1 MYFNRILGGIVGDII
16 GSTRE
21 WHNVKSED
29 FELLPQGSSFTDDTV
44 MTLAVAEWL
53 MNDPSH
59 SERTLI
65 ECMQRLGRKYP
76 DAGYGGMFRRWLST
90 ENPDPYNS
98 FGNGSA
104 MRVSPVGLYANSM
117 EEALELA
124 RITASVSHNH
134 PEGIKGAQAIA
145 ACIYLKRTEVF
156 DVTGKIKRFV
166 EKHFGYNLDIDI
178 RDIRDD
184 YSFDVSCQGSVPIAI
199 MAFLQEPY
207 SVEKAIRLAVSMGG
221 DSDTIGC
228 MTASIATAERP
239 HTIGSGSLSL
249 EIEDGC
255 RELLPTDLLDIND
268 RFLAFINRPL
278 NQSYE
283 VLGNGVIYAGEYP
296 GDKNVEIA
304 KHKIEQM
311 YHFGIRH
318 FIDLTEEGELC
329 PYNHLLPDDTTYNR
343 FPIVDCRAPK
353 SVESVQRLLLSI
365 EELKKMDGYVYVH
378 CWGGVG
384 RTGTIVAC
392 YLSQNWDKPDLKH
405 TLDVLRRIFS
415 TMPKSAYR
423 ETPETKEQINFI
435 EQFIN
440 AGKSYKKEK
449 SKRVADSIRGSLMA
463 GAAGDALGY
472 EVEFTSYRSILSRFG
487 EHGITKFAL
496 NGNGKA
502 LISDDTQMTL
512 FTANGMLMGLTR
524 GYMRGIG
531 GRPEKY
537 VDGAYL
543 DWYYTQTGKKRELL
557 IDDWHSTWLRDLPE
571 MAHLRAPGNTC
582 LSACE
587 SMLRG
592 KEVQNYSKGCGG
604 IMRVAPMALLDAGY
618 ALRNKN
624 TYSLVELAEA
634 GGEIAECTHKHPL
647 AFLPASLLTI
657 LLYKVVPM
665 SVEQVQEDI
674 DRIVIE
680 TLDMLELIYNG
691 KYESDK
697 QYLRQLSENAIRLA
711 HSDISDADAIRQLG
725 EGWVAEETWAIAL
738 YCAIR
743 HIDSVEDA
751 IIASVNHDGD
761 SDSTGSVCGNIMGAI
776 YGYEHI
782 KKRNIFCSDGKNL
795 EEILELSD
803 IILAIADDL
812 STGCIISEYDPI
824 DTPEKR
830 QWYERYCEMKPSG
843 IGCKRCTSL

>member
-1 MYFNRILGGIVGDII
+1 MYYNKILGAIVGDIV

-21 WHNVKSED
+21 WNNVKTED
-29 FELLPQGSSFTDDTV
+29 FELLPAGSRFTDDTV

-53 MNDPSH
+53 MTDPSH
-59 SERTLI
+59 SERALV

-76 DAGYGGMFRRWLST
+76 YVGYGSMFRFWLYT
-90 ENPDPYNS
+90 ENPEPYNS

-145 ACIYLKRTEVF
+145 AAIYLKRTEEF
-156 DVTGKIKRFV
+156 DTKGEIKRFI
-166 EKHFGYNLDIDI
+166 EKHFGYNLDTDLREI
-178 RDIRDD
+178 RKD
-184 YSFDVSCQGSVPIAI
+184 YAFDVTCQGSVPIAI
-199 MAFLQEPY
+199 MAYLQEPY
-207 SVEKAIRLAVSMGG
+207 RAEKAIRLAVSMGG

-239 HTIGSGSLSL
+239 HVISSSSLSR
-249 EIEDGC
+249 EIEDKC
-255 RELLPTDLLDIND
+255 RELLPPDLLDIND

-278 NQSYE
+278 HQSYE
-283 VLGNGVIYAGEYP
+283 VSVAGGVVYAGEYP
-296 GDKNVEIA
+296 GDKYGEKA
-304 KHKIEQM
+304 TEKLKRM

-329 PYNHLLPDDTTYNR
+329 PYNHLLPSDTTYTR
-343 FPIVDCRAPK
+343 FPIPDCGVPK
-353 SVESVQRLLLSI
+353 SIESVRRLLLRI
-365 EELKKMDGYVYVH
+365 EELKKMEGYVYVH

-392 YLSQNWDKPDLKH
+392 YLFQNSEEPDLNK
-405 TLDVLRRIFS
+405 TLEVLRGRFS
-415 TMPKSAYR
+415 EMPKSAYR

-440 AGKSYKKEK
+440 SNKAYKEDKA
-449 SKRVADSIRGSLMA
+449 KRVPDSIRGCLMA
-463 GAAGDALGY
+463 GAVGDALGY
-472 EVEFTSYRSILSRFG
+472 EVEFMSRRSILSRFG
-487 EHGITKFAL
+487 EQGITKFAL
-496 NGNGKA
+496 DRNGKA

-537 VDGAYL
+537 VDIAYL
-543 DWYYTQTGKKRELL
+543 DWYYTQTGKKREML
-557 IDDWHSTWLRDLPE
+557 IDDWHPTWLRDLPE
-571 MAHLRAPGNTC
+571 MAHRRAPGNTC

-587 SMLRG
+587 SLFRG
-592 KEVQNYSKGCGG
+592 EKAQNNSKGCGG
-604 IMRVAPMALLDAGY
+604 IMRVAPMALLNAGY
-618 ALRNKN
+618 ASRNEN
-624 TYSLVELAEA
+624 SYSIEELAEA
-634 GGEIAECTHKHPL
+634 GGEIAEVTHKHPL
-647 AFLPASLLTI
+647 GFLPASLLTV
-657 LLYKVVPM
+657 LLYKVIPM
-665 SVEQVQEDI
+665 TAKQVQEEIDGI
-674 DRIVIE
+674 VADTVNILDRI
-680 TLDMLELIYNG
+680 YKG
-691 KYESDK
+691 KYDADK
-697 QYLRQLSENAIRLA
+697 RYLKELTMKAVQLA

-738 YCAIR
+738 YCTIR

-782 KKRNIFCSDGKNL
+782 KERNIFCPEGKKL
-795 EEILELSD
+795 EDTLELSE
-803 IILAIADDL
+803 IILALADDL

-830 QWYERYCEMKPSG
+830 QWYERYCEMKPAG
-843 IGCKRCTSL
+843 IGTK

>member
-1 MYFNRILGGIVGDII
+1 MYNNKILGAIVGDIV

-21 WHNVKSED
+21 WNNVKTED
-29 FELLPQGSSFTDDTV
+29 FELLPVGSRFTDDTV

-53 MNDPSH
+53 MTDPSH
-59 SERTLI
+59 SERALV

-76 DAGYGGMFRRWLST
+76 YVGYGSMFRFWLYT
-90 ENPDPYNS
+90 ENPEPYNS

-134 PEGIKGAQAIA
+134 LEGIKGAQAIA
-145 ACIYLKRTEVF
+145 AAIYLKRTEEF
-156 DVTGKIKRFV
+156 DTKGEIKRFI
-166 EKHFGYNLDIDI
+166 EKHFGYNLDTDLREI
-178 RDIRDD
+178 RKD
-184 YSFDVSCQGSVPIAI
+184 YAFDVTCQGSVPIAI
-199 MAFLQEPY
+199 MAYLQEPY
-207 SVEKAIRLAVSMGG
+207 RAEKAIRLAVSMGG

-239 HTIGSGSLSL
+239 HVISSSSLSR
-249 EIEDGC
+249 EIEDKC
-255 RELLPTDLLDIND
+255 RELLPPDLLDIND

-278 NQSYE
+278 HQSYE
-283 VLGNGVIYAGEYP
+283 VSVAGGVVYAGEYP
-296 GDKNVEIA
+296 GDKYGEKA
-304 KHKIEQM
+304 TEKLKRM

-329 PYNHLLPDDTTYNR
+329 PYNHLLPSDTTYTR
-343 FPIVDCRAPK
+343 FPIPDCGVPK
-353 SVESVQRLLLSI
+353 SIESVRRLLLRI
-365 EELKKMDGYVYVH
+365 EELKKMEGYVYVH

-392 YLSQNWDKPDLKH
+392 YLSQNSEEPDLNK
-405 TLDVLRRIFS
+405 TLEVLRGRFS
-415 TMPKSAYR
+415 EMPKSAYR

-440 AGKSYKKEK
+440 SNKAYKEDKA
-449 SKRVADSIRGSLMA
+449 KRVPDSIRGCLMA
-463 GAAGDALGY
+463 GAVGDALGY
-472 EVEFTSYRSILSRFG
+472 EVEFMSRRSILSRFG
-487 EHGITKFAL
+487 ENGITKFAL
-496 NGNGKA
+496 DRNGKA

-537 VDGAYL
+537 VDIAYL
-543 DWYYTQTGKKRELL
+543 DWYYTQTGKKREML
-557 IDDWHSTWLRDLPE
+557 IDDWHPTWLRDLPE

-587 SMLRG
+587 SLFRG
-592 KEVQNYSKGCGG
+592 EKAQNNSKGCGG

-618 ALRNKN
+618 ASRNEN
-624 TYSLVELAEA
+624 SYSIEELAEA

-647 AFLPASLLTI
+647 AFLPASLLTV
-657 LLYKVVPM
+657 LLCKVIPM
-665 SVEQVQEDI
+665 TAKQVQEEIDGI
-674 DRIVIE
+674 VADTVNILDRI
-680 TLDMLELIYNG
+680 YKG
-691 KYESDK
+691 KYDADK
-697 QYLRQLSENAIRLA
+697 RYLKELTMKAVQLA

-782 KKRNIFCSDGKNL
+782 KERNIFCPEGKKL
-795 EEILELSD
+795 EDTLELSE
-803 IILAIADDL
+803 IILALADDL

-843 IGCKRCTSL
+843 IGAK

>member
-1 MYFNRILGGIVGDII
+1 MYNNKILGAIVGDIV

-21 WHNVKSED
+21 WNNVKTED
-29 FELLPQGSSFTDDTV
+29 FELLPAGSRFTDDTV

-53 MNDPSH
+53 MTDPAH
-59 SERTLI
+59 SERSLV
-65 ECMQRLGRKYP
+65 ECMQRLGRKYTYV
-76 DAGYGGMFRRWLST
+76 GYGSMFRFWLYA
-90 ENPDPYNS
+90 ENPEPYNS

-145 ACIYLKRTEVF
+145 AAIYLKRTEEF
-156 DVTGKIKRFV
+156 DTKGEIKRFI
-166 EKHFGYNLDIDI
+166 EKHFGYNLDTDLREI
-178 RDIRDD
+178 RKD
-184 YSFDVSCQGSVPIAI
+184 YAFDVTCQGSVPIAI
-199 MAFLQEPY
+199 MAYLQEPY
-207 SVEKAIRLAVSMGG
+207 RAEKAIRLAVSMGG

-239 HTIGSGSLSL
+239 YVISSSLSR
-249 EIEDGC
+249 EIEDKC
-255 RELLPTDLLDIND
+255 RELLPPDLLDIND

-278 NQSYE
+278 HQSYE
-283 VLGNGVIYAGEYP
+283 VSVAGGAVYAGEYP
-296 GDKNVEIA
+296 GDKYGEKA
-304 KHKIEQM
+304 TEKLKRM

-329 PYNHLLPDDTTYNR
+329 PYNHLLPSDTTYTR
-343 FPIVDCRAPK
+343 FPIPDCGVPK
-353 SVESVQRLLLSI
+353 SIESVRRLLLRI
-365 EELKKMDGYVYVH
+365 EELKKMEGYVYVH

-384 RTGTIVAC
+384 RTGTIAAC
-392 YLSQNWDKPDLKH
+392 YLFQNEEEPDLNK
-405 TLDVLRRIFS
+405 TLEVLRGRFS
-415 TMPKSAYR
+415 EMPKSAYR
-423 ETPETKEQINFI
+423 ETPETKEQIDFI

-440 AGKSYKKEK
+440 SNKAYKEDKA
-449 SKRVADSIRGSLMA
+449 KRVPDSIRGCLMA

-472 EVEFTSYRSILSRFG
+472 EVEFMSRRSILSRFG
-487 EHGITKFAL
+487 ENGITKFAL
-496 NGNGKA
+496 DCNGKA

-537 VDGAYL
+537 VDIAYL
-543 DWYYTQTGKKRELL
+543 DWYYTQTGKKREML
-557 IDDWHSTWLRDLPE
+557 IDDWHPTWLRDLPE
-571 MAHLRAPGNTC
+571 MAHRRAPGNTC

-587 SMLRG
+587 SLFRG
-592 KEVQNYSKGCGG
+592 EKAQNNSKGCGG

-618 ALRNKN
+618 ASRNEN
-624 TYSLVELAEA
+624 SYSIEELAEA
-634 GGEIAECTHKHPL
+634 GGEIAEVTHKHPL
-647 AFLPASLLTI
+647 GFLPASLLTV
-657 LLYKVVPM
+657 LLYKVIPM
-665 SVEQVQEDI
+665 TAKQVQEEIDSI
-674 DRIVIE
+674 VADTVNILDRI
-680 TLDMLELIYNG
+680 YKG
-691 KYESDK
+691 KYDADK
-697 QYLRQLSENAIRLA
+697 RYLKELTMKAVQLA

-738 YCAIR
+738 YCTIR

-782 KKRNIFCSDGKNL
+782 KERNIFCPEGKKL
-795 EEILELSD
+795 EDVLELSE
-803 IILAIADDL
+803 IILALADDL

-830 QWYERYCEMKPSG
+830 QWYERYCEIKPAG
-843 IGCKRCTSL
+843 IGTK

>member
-1 MYFNRILGGIVGDII
+1 MYNNKILGAIVGDIV

-21 WHNVKSED
+21 WNNVKTED
-29 FELLPQGSSFTDDTV
+29 FELLPAGSRFTDDTV

-53 MNDPSH
+53 MTDPAH
-59 SERTLI
+59 SERALV

-76 DAGYGGMFRRWLST
+76 YVGYGSMFRFWLYT
-90 ENPDPYNS
+90 ENPEPYNS

-145 ACIYLKRTEVF
+145 AAIYLKRTEEF
-156 DVTGKIKRFV
+156 DTKGEIKRFI
-166 EKHFGYNLDIDI
+166 EKHFGYNLDTDLREI
-178 RDIRDD
+178 RKD
-184 YSFDVSCQGSVPIAI
+184 YAFDVTCQGSVPIAI
-199 MAFLQEPY
+199 MAYLQEPY
-207 SVEKAIRLAVSMGG
+207 RAEKAIRLAVSMGG

-239 HTIGSGSLSL
+239 HVISSSSLSR
-249 EIEDGC
+249 EIEDKC
-255 RELLPTDLLDIND
+255 RELLPPDLLDIND

-278 NQSYE
+278 HQSYE
-283 VLGNGVIYAGEYP
+283 VSVAGGVVYAGEYP
-296 GDKNVEIA
+296 GDKYGEKA
-304 KHKIEQM
+304 TEKLKRM

-329 PYNHLLPDDTTYNR
+329 PYNHLLPSDTTYTR
-343 FPIVDCRAPK
+343 FPIPDCGVPK
-353 SVESVQRLLLSI
+353 SIESVRRLLLRI
-365 EELKKMDGYVYVH
+365 EELKKMEGYVYVH

-392 YLSQNWDKPDLKH
+392 YLSQNSEEPDLNK
-405 TLDVLRRIFS
+405 TLEVLRGRFS
-415 TMPKSAYR
+415 EMPKSAYR

-440 AGKSYKKEK
+440 SNKAYKEDKA
-449 SKRVADSIRGSLMA
+449 KRVPDSIRGCLMA
-463 GAAGDALGY
+463 GAVGDALGY
-472 EVEFTSYRSILSRFG
+472 EVEFMSRRSILSRFG
-487 EHGITKFAL
+487 ENGITKFAL
-496 NGNGKA
+496 DCNGKA

-543 DWYYTQTGKKRELL
+543 DWYYTQTGKKREML
-557 IDDWHSTWLRDLPE
+557 IDDWHPTWLRDLPE
-571 MAHLRAPGNTC
+571 IAHLRAPGNTC

-587 SMLRG
+587 SLFRG
-592 KEVQNYSKGCGG
+592 EKVQNNSKGCGG

-618 ALRNKN
+618 ASRNEN
-624 TYSLVELAEA
+624 SYSIEELAEA

-647 AFLPASLLTI
+647 GFLPASLLTV
-657 LLYKVVPM
+657 LLYKVIPM
-665 SVEQVQEDI
+665 TAKQVQEEIDSI
-674 DRIVIE
+674 VADTVNILDRI
-680 TLDMLELIYNG
+680 YKG
-691 KYESDK
+691 KYDADK
-697 QYLRQLSENAIRLA
+697 RYLKELTMKAVQLA

-782 KKRNIFCSDGKNL
+782 KERNIFCPEGKKL
-795 EEILELSD
+795 EDTLELSE
-803 IILAIADDL
+803 IILALADDL

-830 QWYERYCEMKPSG
+830 QWYERYCEMKPAG
-843 IGCKRCTSL
+843 IGTK

>member
-1 MYFNRILGGIVGDII
+1 MYNNKILGAIVGDIV

-21 WHNVKSED
+21 WNNVKTED
-29 FELLPQGSSFTDDTV
+29 FELLPAGSRFTDDTV

-53 MNDPSH
+53 MTDPTH
-59 SERTLI
+59 SERALV

-76 DAGYGGMFRRWLST
+76 YVGYGSMFRFWLYT
-90 ENPDPYNS
+90 ENPEPYNS

-145 ACIYLKRTEVF
+145 AAIYLKRTEEF
-156 DVTGKIKRFV
+156 DTKGEIKRFI
-166 EKHFGYNLDIDI
+166 EKHFGYNLDTDLREI
-178 RDIRDD
+178 RKD
-184 YSFDVSCQGSVPIAI
+184 YAFDVTCQGSVPIAI
-199 MAFLQEPY
+199 MAYLQEPY
-207 SVEKAIRLAVSMGG
+207 RAEKAIRLAVSMGG

-228 MTASIATAERP
+228 MTASIATVERP
-239 HTIGSGSLSL
+239 HVISSSLSR
-249 EIEDGC
+249 EIEDKC
-255 RELLPTDLLDIND
+255 RELLPPDLLDIND

-278 NQSYE
+278 HQSYE
-283 VLGNGVIYAGEYP
+283 VSVAGGAVYAGEYP
-296 GDKNVEIA
+296 GDKYGEKA
-304 KHKIEQM
+304 TEKLKRM

-329 PYNHLLPDDTTYNR
+329 PYNHLLPSDTTYTR
-343 FPIVDCRAPK
+343 FPIPDCGVPK
-353 SVESVQRLLLSI
+353 SIESVRRLLLRI
-365 EELKKMDGYVYVH
+365 EELKKMDGYVYLH

-384 RTGTIVAC
+384 RTGTIAAC
-392 YLSQNWDKPDLKH
+392 YLFQNEEEPDLNK
-405 TLDVLRRIFS
+405 TLEVLRGRFS
-415 TMPKSAYR
+415 EMPKSAYR

-440 AGKSYKKEK
+440 SNKAYKEDKA
-449 SKRVADSIRGSLMA
+449 KRVPDSIRGCLMA

-472 EVEFTSYRSILSRFG
+472 EVEFMSRRSILSRFG
-487 EHGITKFAL
+487 ENGITKFAFDR
-496 NGNGKA
+496 NGKA

-537 VDGAYL
+537 VDIAYL
-543 DWYYTQTGKKRELL
+543 DWYYTQTGKKREML
-557 IDDWHSTWLRDLPE
+557 IDDWHPTWLRDLPE

-587 SMLRG
+587 SLFRG
-592 KEVQNYSKGCGG
+592 EKVQNNSKGCGG

-618 ALRNKN
+618 ASRNEN
-624 TYSLVELAEA
+624 SYSIEELAEA
-634 GGEIAECTHKHPL
+634 GGEIAEVTHKHPL
-647 AFLPASLLTI
+647 GFLPASLLTV
-657 LLYKVVPM
+657 LLYKVIPM
-665 SVEQVQEDI
+665 TAKQVQEEIDSI
-674 DRIVIE
+674 VADTVNILDRI
-680 TLDMLELIYNG
+680 YQG
-691 KYESDK
+691 KYDADK
-697 QYLRQLSENAIRLA
+697 RYLKELTMKAVQLA
-711 HSDISDADAIRQLG
+711 HTDISDADAIRQLG

-782 KKRNIFCSDGKNL
+782 KERNIFCPEGEKFENV
-795 EEILELSD
+795 LELSE
-803 IILAIADDL
+803 IILALADDL
-812 STGCIISEYDPI
+812 STGCIISEYDTI

-843 IGCKRCTSL
+843 IGAK

>member
-1 MYFNRILGGIVGDII
+1 MYNNKILGAIVGDIV

-21 WHNVKSED
+21 WNNVKTED
-29 FELLPQGSSFTDDTV
+29 FELLPAGSRFTDDTV

-53 MNDPSH
+53 MTDPSH
-59 SERTLI
+59 SERALV

-76 DAGYGGMFRRWLST
+76 YVGYGSMFRFWLYT
-90 ENPDPYNS
+90 ENPEPYNS

-145 ACIYLKRTEVF
+145 AAIYLKRTEEF
-156 DVTGKIKRFV
+156 DTKGEIKRFI
-166 EKHFGYNLDIDI
+166 EKHFGYNLDTDLREI
-178 RDIRDD
+178 RKD
-184 YSFDVSCQGSVPIAI
+184 YAFDVTCQGSVPIAI
-199 MAFLQEPY
+199 MAYLQEPY
-207 SVEKAIRLAVSMGG
+207 RAEKAIRLAVSMGG

-239 HTIGSGSLSL
+239 HVISSSSLSR
-249 EIEDGC
+249 EIEDKC
-255 RELLPTDLLDIND
+255 RELLPPDLLDIND

-278 NQSYE
+278 HQSYE
-283 VLGNGVIYAGEYP
+283 VSVAGGVVYAGEYP
-296 GDKNVEIA
+296 GDKYGEKA
-304 KHKIEQM
+304 TEKLKRM

-329 PYNHLLPDDTTYNR
+329 PYNHLLPSDTTYTR
-343 FPIVDCRAPK
+343 FPIPDCGVPK
-353 SVESVQRLLLSI
+353 SIESVRRLLLRI
-365 EELKKMDGYVYVH
+365 EELKKMEGYVYVH

-392 YLSQNWDKPDLKH
+392 YLSQNSEEPDLNK
-405 TLDVLRRIFS
+405 TLEVLRGRFS
-415 TMPKSAYR
+415 EMPKSAYR

-440 AGKSYKKEK
+440 SNKAYKEDKA
-449 SKRVADSIRGSLMA
+449 KRVPDSIRGCLMA
-463 GAAGDALGY
+463 GAVGDALGY
-472 EVEFTSYRSILSRFG
+472 EVEFMSRRSILSRFG
-487 EHGITKFAL
+487 ENGITKFAL
-496 NGNGKA
+496 DRNGKA

-537 VDGAYL
+537 VNIAYL
-543 DWYYTQTGKKRELL
+543 DWYYTQTGKKREML
-557 IDDWHSTWLRDLPE
+557 IDDWHPTWLRDLPE

-587 SMLRG
+587 SLFRG
-592 KEVQNYSKGCGG
+592 EKVQNNSKGCGG

-618 ALRNKN
+618 ASRNEN
-624 TYSLVELAEA
+624 SYSIEELAEA

-647 AFLPASLLTI
+647 GFLPASLLTV
-657 LLYKVVPM
+657 LLYKVIPM
-665 SVEQVQEDI
+665 TAKQVQEEIDSI
-674 DRIVIE
+674 VADTVNILDRI
-680 TLDMLELIYNG
+680 YKG
-691 KYESDK
+691 KYDADK
-697 QYLRQLSENAIRLA
+697 RYLKELTMKAVQLA

-782 KKRNIFCSDGKNL
+782 KERNIFCPEGKKL
-795 EEILELSD
+795 EDLLELSE
-803 IILAIADDL
+803 IILALADDL

-830 QWYERYCEMKPSG
+830 QWYERYCEMKPAG
-843 IGCKRCTSL
+843 IGTK

>member
-1 MYFNRILGGIVGDII
+1 MYNNKILGAIVGDIV

-21 WHNVKSED
+21 WNNVKTED
-29 FELLPQGSSFTDDTV
+29 FELLPAGSRFTDDTV

-53 MNDPSH
+53 MTDPAH
-59 SERTLI
+59 SERALV

-76 DAGYGGMFRRWLST
+76 YVGYGSMFRFWLYT
-90 ENPDPYNS
+90 ENPEPYNS

-145 ACIYLKRTEVF
+145 AAIYLKRTEEF
-156 DVTGKIKRFV
+156 DTKGEIKRFI
-166 EKHFGYNLDIDI
+166 EKHFGYNLDTDLREI
-178 RDIRDD
+178 RKD
-184 YSFDVSCQGSVPIAI
+184 YAFDVTCQGSVPIAI
-199 MAFLQEPY
+199 MAYLQEPY
-207 SVEKAIRLAVSMGG
+207 RAEKAIRLAVSMGG

-239 HTIGSGSLSL
+239 HVISSSSLSR
-249 EIEDGC
+249 EIEDKC
-255 RELLPTDLLDIND
+255 RELLPPDLLDIND

-278 NQSYE
+278 HQSYE
-283 VLGNGVIYAGEYP
+283 VSVAGGVVYAGEYP
-296 GDKNVEIA
+296 GDKYGEKA
-304 KHKIEQM
+304 TEKLKRM

-329 PYNHLLPDDTTYNR
+329 PYNHLLPSDTTYTR
-343 FPIVDCRAPK
+343 FPIPDCGVPK
-353 SVESVQRLLLSI
+353 SIESVRRLLLRI
-365 EELKKMDGYVYVH
+365 EELKKMEGYVYVH

-392 YLSQNWDKPDLKH
+392 YLSQNSEEPDLNK
-405 TLDVLRRIFS
+405 TLEVLRGRFS
-415 TMPKSAYR
+415 EMPKSAYR
-423 ETPETKEQINFI
+423 ETPETKEQIDFI

-440 AGKSYKKEK
+440 SNKAYKEDKA
-449 SKRVADSIRGSLMA
+449 KRVPDSIRGCLMA
-463 GAAGDALGY
+463 GAVGDALGY
-472 EVEFTSYRSILSRFG
+472 EVEFMSRRSILSRFG
-487 EHGITKFAL
+487 ENGITKFAL
-496 NGNGKA
+496 DRNGKA

-537 VDGAYL
+537 VDIAYL
-543 DWYYTQTGKKRELL
+543 DWYYTQTGKKREML
-557 IDDWHSTWLRDLPE
+557 IDDWHPTWLRDLPE

-587 SMLRG
+587 SLFRG
-592 KEVQNYSKGCGG
+592 EKVQNNSKGCGG

-618 ALRNKN
+618 ASRNEN
-624 TYSLVELAEA
+624 SYSIEELAEA
-634 GGEIAECTHKHPL
+634 GGEIAEATHKHPL
-647 AFLPASLLTI
+647 GFLPASLLTV
-657 LLYKVVPM
+657 LLYKVIPM
-665 SVEQVQEDI
+665 TAKQVQEEIDSI
-674 DRIVIE
+674 VADTVNILDRI
-680 TLDMLELIYNG
+680 YKG
-691 KYESDK
+691 KYDADK
-697 QYLRQLSENAIRLA
+697 RYLKELTMKAVQLA

-782 KKRNIFCSDGKNL
+782 KERNIFCPEGKKFENV
-795 EEILELSD
+795 LELSE
-803 IILAIADDL
+803 INLALADDL
-812 STGCIISEYDPI
+812 STGCIINEYDPI

-830 QWYERYCEMKPSG
+830 QWYERYCEMKPAG
-843 IGCKRCTSL
+843 IGTK

>member
-1 MYFNRILGGIVGDII
+1 MYNNKILGAIVGDIV

-21 WHNVKSED
+21 WNNVKTED
-29 FELLPQGSSFTDDTV
+29 FELLPAGSRFTDDTV

-53 MNDPSH
+53 MTDPSH
-59 SERTLI
+59 SERALV

-76 DAGYGGMFRRWLST
+76 YVGYGSMFRFWLYT
-90 ENPDPYNS
+90 ENPEPYNS

-145 ACIYLKRTEVF
+145 AAIYLKRTEEF
-156 DVTGKIKRFV
+156 DTKGEIKRFI
-166 EKHFGYNLDIDI
+166 EKHFGYNLDTDLREI
-178 RDIRDD
+178 RKD
-184 YSFDVSCQGSVPIAI
+184 YAFDVTCQGSVPIAI
-199 MAFLQEPY
+199 MAYLQEPY
-207 SVEKAIRLAVSMGG
+207 RAEKAIRLAVSMGG

-228 MTASIATAERP
+228 MTASIATVERP
-239 HTIGSGSLSL
+239 HVISSSSLSHK
-249 EIEDGC
+249 IEDKC
-255 RELLPTDLLDIND
+255 RELLPPDLLDIND

-278 NQSYE
+278 HQSYE
-283 VLGNGVIYAGEYP
+283 VSVGGGAVYAGEYP
-296 GDKNVEIA
+296 GDKYGEKA
-304 KHKIEQM
+304 TEKLKRM

-329 PYNHLLPDDTTYNR
+329 PYNHLLPSDTTYTR
-343 FPIVDCRAPK
+343 FPIPDCGVPK
-353 SVESVQRLLLSI
+353 SIESVRRLLLRI
-365 EELKKMDGYVYVH
+365 EELKKMEGYVYVH

-384 RTGTIVAC
+384 RTGTIAAC
-392 YLSQNWDKPDLKH
+392 YLFQNEEEPDLNKN
-405 TLDVLRRIFS
+405 LEVLRGRFS
-415 TMPKSAYR
+415 EMPKSAYR

-440 AGKSYKKEK
+440 SNKAYKEDKA
-449 SKRVADSIRGSLMA
+449 KRVPDSIRGCLMA

-472 EVEFTSYRSILSRFG
+472 EVEFMSRRSILSRFG
-487 EHGITKFAL
+487 DNGITKFAL
-496 NGNGKA
+496 NRNGKA

-537 VDGAYL
+537 VDIAYL
-543 DWYYTQTGKKRELL
+543 DWYYTQTGKKREML
-557 IDDWHSTWLRDLPE
+557 IDDWHPTWLRDLPE
-571 MAHLRAPGNTC
+571 MAHRRAPGNTC

-587 SMLRG
+587 SLFRCE
-592 KEVQNYSKGCGG
+592 KAQNNSKGCGG

-618 ALRNKN
+618 ASRNEN
-624 TYSLVELAEA
+624 SYSIEELAEA
-634 GGEIAECTHKHPL
+634 GGEIAEVTHKHPL
-647 AFLPASLLTI
+647 GFLPASLLTV
-657 LLYKVVPM
+657 LLYKVIPM
-665 SVEQVQEDI
+665 TAKQVQEEIDGI
-674 DRIVIE
+674 VADTVNILDRI
-680 TLDMLELIYNG
+680 YKG
-691 KYESDK
+691 KYDADK
-697 QYLRQLSENAIRLA
+697 RYLKELTMKAVQLA

-782 KKRNIFCSDGKNL
+782 KERNIFCPEGKKL
-795 EEILELSD
+795 EDTLELSE
-803 IILAIADDL
+803 IILALADDL

-830 QWYERYCEMKPSG
+830 QWYERYCEMKPAG
-843 IGCKRCTSL
+843 IGTK

>member
-1 MYFNRILGGIVGDII
+1 MYNNKILGAIVGDIV

-21 WHNVKSED
+21 WNNVKTED
-29 FELLPQGSSFTDDTV
+29 FELLPAGSRFTDDTV

-53 MNDPSH
+53 MTDPAH
-59 SERTLI
+59 SERALV

-76 DAGYGGMFRRWLST
+76 YVGYGSMFRFWLYT
-90 ENPDPYNS
+90 ENPEPYNS

-145 ACIYLKRTEVF
+145 AAIYLKRTEEF
-156 DVTGKIKRFV
+156 DTKGEIKRFI
-166 EKHFGYNLDIDI
+166 EKHFGYNLDTDLREI
-178 RDIRDD
+178 RKD
-184 YSFDVSCQGSVPIAI
+184 YAFDVTCQGSVPIAI
-199 MAFLQEPY
+199 MAYLQEPY
-207 SVEKAIRLAVSMGG
+207 RAEKAIRLAVSMGG

-239 HTIGSGSLSL
+239 HVISSSSLSR
-249 EIEDGC
+249 EIEDKC
-255 RELLPTDLLDIND
+255 RELLPPDLLDIND

-278 NQSYE
+278 HQSYE
-283 VLGNGVIYAGEYP
+283 VSVAGGVVYAGEYP
-296 GDKNVEIA
+296 GDKYGEKA
-304 KHKIEQM
+304 TEKLKRM

-329 PYNHLLPDDTTYNR
+329 PYNHLLPSDTTYTR
-343 FPIVDCRAPK
+343 FPIPDCGVPK
-353 SVESVQRLLLSI
+353 SIESVRRLLLRI
-365 EELKKMDGYVYVH
+365 EELKKMEGYVYVH

-392 YLSQNWDKPDLKH
+392 YLSQNSEEPDLNK
-405 TLDVLRRIFS
+405 TLEVLRGRFS
-415 TMPKSAYR
+415 EMPKSAYR

-440 AGKSYKKEK
+440 SNKAYKEDKA
-449 SKRVADSIRGSLMA
+449 KRVPDSIRGCLMA
-463 GAAGDALGY
+463 GAVGDALGY
-472 EVEFTSYRSILSRFG
+472 EVEFMSRRSILSRFG
-487 EHGITKFAL
+487 ENGITKFAL
-496 NGNGKA
+496 DRNGKA

-537 VDGAYL
+537 VDIAYL
-543 DWYYTQTGKKRELL
+543 DWYYTQTGKKREML
-557 IDDWHSTWLRDLPE
+557 IDDWHPTWLRDLPE

-587 SMLRG
+587 SLFRG
-592 KEVQNYSKGCGG
+592 EKVQNNSKGCGG

-618 ALRNKN
+618 ASRNEN
-624 TYSLVELAEA
+624 SYSIEELAEA

-647 AFLPASLLTI
+647 GFLPASLLTV
-657 LLYKVVPM
+657 LLYKVIPM
-665 SVEQVQEDI
+665 TAKQVQEEIDGI
-674 DRIVIE
+674 VADTVNILDRI
-680 TLDMLELIYNG
+680 YKG
-691 KYESDK
+691 KYDADK
-697 QYLRQLSENAIRLA
+697 RYLKELTMKAVQLA

-782 KKRNIFCSDGKNL
+782 KERNIFCPEGKKL
-795 EEILELSD
+795 EDTLELSE
-803 IILAIADDL
+803 IILALADDL

-830 QWYERYCEMKPSG
+830 QWYERYCEMKPAG
-843 IGCKRCTSL
+843 IGTK

>member
-1 MYFNRILGGIVGDII
+1 MYNNKILGAIVGDIV

-21 WHNVKSED
+21 WNNVKTED
-29 FELLPQGSSFTDDTV
+29 FELLPAGSRFTDDTV

-53 MNDPSH
+53 MTDPAH
-59 SERTLI
+59 SERALV

-76 DAGYGGMFRRWLST
+76 YVGYGSMFRFWLYT
-90 ENPDPYNS
+90 ENPEPYNS

-145 ACIYLKRTEVF
+145 AAIYLKRTEEF
-156 DVTGKIKRFV
+156 DTKGEIKRFI
-166 EKHFGYNLDIDI
+166 EKHFGYNLDTDLREI
-178 RDIRDD
+178 RKD
-184 YSFDVSCQGSVPIAI
+184 YAFDVTCQGSVPIAI
-199 MAFLQEPY
+199 MAYLQEPY
-207 SVEKAIRLAVSMGG
+207 RAEKAIRLAVSMGG

-228 MTASIATAERP
+228 MTASIATVERP
-239 HTIGSGSLSL
+239 HVISSSLSR
-249 EIEDGC
+249 EIEDKC
-255 RELLPTDLLDIND
+255 RELLPPDLLDIND

-278 NQSYE
+278 HQSYE
-283 VLGNGVIYAGEYP
+283 VSVAGGVVYAGEYP
-296 GDKNVEIA
+296 GDKYGEKA
-304 KHKIEQM
+304 TEKLKRM

-329 PYNHLLPDDTTYNR
+329 PYNHLLPSDTTYTR
-343 FPIVDCRAPK
+343 FPIPDCGVPK
-353 SVESVQRLLLSI
+353 SIESVRRLLLRI
-365 EELKKMDGYVYVH
+365 EELKKMEGYVYVH

-384 RTGTIVAC
+384 RTGTIAAC
-392 YLSQNWDKPDLKH
+392 YLFQNEEEPDLNK
-405 TLDVLRRIFS
+405 TLEVLRGRFS
-415 TMPKSAYR
+415 EMPKSAYR
-423 ETPETKEQINFI
+423 ETPETKEQIDFI

-440 AGKSYKKEK
+440 SNKAYKEDKA
-449 SKRVADSIRGSLMA
+449 KRVPDSIRGCLMA
-463 GAAGDALGY
+463 GAVGDALGY
-472 EVEFTSYRSILSRFG
+472 EVEFMSRRSILSRFG
-487 EHGITKFAL
+487 EQGITKFAL
-496 NGNGKA
+496 DRNGKA

-537 VDGAYL
+537 VDIAYL
-543 DWYYTQTGKKRELL
+543 DWYYTQTGKKREML
-557 IDDWHSTWLRDLPE
+557 IDDWHPTWLRDLPE
-571 MAHLRAPGNTC
+571 MAHRRAPGNTC

-587 SMLRG
+587 SLFRG
-592 KEVQNYSKGCGG
+592 EKAQNNSKGCGG
-604 IMRVAPMALLDAGY
+604 IMRVAPMALLNAGY
-618 ALRNKN
+618 ASRNEN
-624 TYSLVELAEA
+624 SYSIEELAEA
-634 GGEIAECTHKHPL
+634 GGEIAEVTHKHPL
-647 AFLPASLLTI
+647 GFLPASLLTV
-657 LLYKVVPM
+657 LLYKVIPM
-665 SVEQVQEDI
+665 TAKQVQEEIDGI
-674 DRIVIE
+674 VADTVNILDRI
-680 TLDMLELIYNG
+680 YKG
-691 KYESDK
+691 KYDADK
-697 QYLRQLSENAIRLA
+697 RYLKELTMKAVQLA

-738 YCAIR
+738 YCTIR

-782 KKRNIFCSDGKNL
+782 KERNIFCPEGKKL
-795 EEILELSD
+795 EDTLELSE
-803 IILAIADDL
+803 IILALADDL

-830 QWYERYCEMKPSG
+830 QWYERYCEMKPAG
-843 IGCKRCTSL
+843 IGTK

>member
-1 MYFNRILGGIVGDII
+1 MYYNKILGGIVGDII

-21 WHNVKSED
+21 WHNVKIED
-29 FELLPQGSSFTDDTV
+29 FELLPAGSCFTDDTV

-53 MNDPSH
+53 MTDPAH
-59 SERTLI
+59 SERGLV

-76 DAGYGGMFRRWLST
+76 YAGYGGMFRRWLNK
-90 ENPDPYNS
+90 ENPEPYNS

-145 ACIYLKRTEVF
+145 AAIYLKRTEMF
-156 DVTGKIKRFV
+156 DVEGKIKRFV
-166 EKHFGYNLDIDI
+166 EKNFGYNLDIDLREI
-178 RDIRDD
+178 RQD
-184 YSFDVSCQGSVPIAI
+184 YTFDVTCQGSVPIAI
-199 MAFLQEPY
+199 MAFLQEPHCA
-207 SVEKAIRLAVSMGG
+207 EKAIRLAVSMGG

-228 MTASIATAERP
+228 MTASIATVERP
-239 HTIGSGSLSL
+239 HVISSSSLSH
-249 EIEDGC
+249 EIEDKC
-255 RELLPTDLLDIND
+255 RELLPPDLLDIND

-283 VLGNGVIYAGEYP
+283 VSVAGGAVYAGEYP
-296 GDKNVEIA
+296 GDKNGELAKNKIA
-304 KHKIEQM
+304 HM

-318 FIDLTEEGELC
+318 FIDLTEEGELQ
-329 PYNHLLPDDTTYNR
+329 PYSHLLPADTTYTH
-343 FPIVDCRAPK
+343 FPIRDCGAPS
-353 SVESVQRLLLSI
+353 SVESVQRLLLRI
-365 EELKKMDGYVYVH
+365 EELKKMEGDVYLH

-392 YLSQNWDKPDLKH
+392 YLSQDAEEPNLCH
-405 TLDVLRRIFS
+405 TLEVLRNHFS
-415 TMPKSAYR
+415 EMPKATYR
-423 ETPETKEQINFI
+423 ETPETKEQIDFI

-440 AGKSYKKEK
+440 AAASYKEEK
-449 SKRVADSIRGSLMA
+449 ANRVVDSIRGCLMA

-472 EVEFTSYRSILSRFG
+472 EVEFMSRGAILSRFG
-487 EHGITKFAL
+487 ENGITKFAL
-496 NGNGKA
+496 DSNGKA

-537 VDGAYL
+537 VDVAYL
-543 DWYYTQTGKKRELL
+543 DWYYTQTGKKREML
-557 IDDWHSTWLRDLPE
+557 IDDWHPTWLRDLPE
-571 MAHLRAPGNTC
+571 MAQLRAPGNTC
-582 LSACE
+582 LRACE
-587 SMLRG
+587 SLFMG
-592 KEVQNYSKGCGG
+592 EKVQNNSKGCGG
-604 IMRVAPMALLDAGY
+604 IMRVAPMALLNAGY
-618 ALRNKN
+618 ASRNGDG
-624 TYSLVELAEA
+624 YSIKELAEA
-634 GGEIAECTHKHPL
+634 GGEIAEVTHKHPL
-647 AFLPASLLTI
+647 GFLPASLLTV
-657 LLYKVVPM
+657 LLYKIVPM
-665 SVEQVQEDI
+665 SPKQVREEIDGI
-674 DRIVIE
+674 VADTVNILDRI
-680 TLDMLELIYNG
+680 YKG

-697 QYLRQLSENAIRLA
+697 RYLKELTNKAVQLA
-711 HSDISDADAIRQLG
+711 HTDIADADAIRQLG

-738 YCAIR
+738 YSAIR

-782 KKRNIFCSDGKNL
+782 KERNIFCPEGKQL
-795 EEILELSD
+795 EDTLELSE
-803 IILAIADDL
+803 IILALADDL
-812 STGCIISEYDPI
+812 STGCIISEYDTI

-830 QWYERYCEMKPSG
+830 QWFDRYCEMKPAG
-843 IGCKRCTSL
+843 IGSK

>member
-1 MYFNRILGGIVGDII
+1 MYNNKILGAIVGDIV

-21 WHNVKSED
+21 WNNVKTED
-29 FELLPQGSSFTDDTV
+29 FELLPAGSRFTDDTV

-53 MNDPSH
+53 MTDPSH
-59 SERTLI
+59 SEHALV

-76 DAGYGGMFRRWLST
+76 YVGYGSMFRFWLYT
-90 ENPDPYNS
+90 ENPEPYNS

-145 ACIYLKRTEVF
+145 AAIYLKRTEEF
-156 DVTGKIKRFV
+156 DTKGEIKRFI
-166 EKHFGYNLDIDI
+166 EKHFGYNLDTDLREI
-178 RDIRDD
+178 RKD
-184 YSFDVSCQGSVPIAI
+184 YAFDVTCQGSVPIAI
-199 MAFLQEPY
+199 MAYLQEPY
-207 SVEKAIRLAVSMGG
+207 RAEKAIRLAVSMGG

-239 HTIGSGSLSL
+239 HVISSSSLSR
-249 EIEDGC
+249 EIEDKC
-255 RELLPTDLLDIND
+255 RELLPPDLLDIND

-278 NQSYE
+278 HQSYE
-283 VLGNGVIYAGEYP
+283 VSVAGGVVYAGEYP
-296 GDKNVEIA
+296 GDKYGEKA
-304 KHKIEQM
+304 TEKLKRM

-329 PYNHLLPDDTTYNR
+329 PYNHLLPSDTTYTR
-343 FPIVDCRAPK
+343 FPIPDCGVPK
-353 SVESVQRLLLSI
+353 NIESVRRLLLRI
-365 EELKKMDGYVYVH
+365 EELKKMEGYVYVH

-392 YLSQNWDKPDLKH
+392 YLSQNSEEPDLNK
-405 TLDVLRRIFS
+405 TLEVLRGRFS
-415 TMPKSAYR
+415 EMPKSAYR

-440 AGKSYKKEK
+440 SNKAYKEDKA
-449 SKRVADSIRGSLMA
+449 KRVPDSIRGCLMA
-463 GAAGDALGY
+463 GAVGDALGY
-472 EVEFTSYRSILSRFG
+472 EVEFMSRRSILSRFG
-487 EHGITKFAL
+487 ENGITKFAL
-496 NGNGKA
+496 DRNGKA

-537 VDGAYL
+537 VNIAYL
-543 DWYYTQTGKKRELL
+543 DWYYTQTGKKREML
-557 IDDWHSTWLRDLPE
+557 IDDWHPTWLRDLPE

-587 SMLRG
+587 SLFRG
-592 KEVQNYSKGCGG
+592 EKAQNNSKGCGG

-618 ALRNKN
+618 ASRNEN
-624 TYSLVELAEA
+624 SYSIEELAEA
-634 GGEIAECTHKHPL
+634 GGEIAEVTHKHPL
-647 AFLPASLLTI
+647 GFLPASLLTV
-657 LLYKVVPM
+657 LLYKVIPM
-665 SVEQVQEDI
+665 TAKQVQEEIDGI
-674 DRIVIE
+674 VADTVNILDRI
-680 TLDMLELIYNG
+680 YKG
-691 KYESDK
+691 KYDADK
-697 QYLRQLSENAIRLA
+697 RYLKELTMKAVQLA

-725 EGWVAEETWAIAL
+725 EGWIAEETWAIAL

-782 KKRNIFCSDGKNL
+782 KERNIFCPEGKKL
-795 EEILELSD
+795 EDVLELSE
-803 IILAIADDL
+803 IILALADDL

-830 QWYERYCEMKPSG
+830 QWYERYCEMKPAG
-843 IGCKRCTSL
+843 IGTK

>member
-1 MYFNRILGGIVGDII
+1 MYNNKILGAIVGDIV

-21 WHNVKSED
+21 WNNVKTED
-29 FELLPQGSSFTDDTV
+29 FELLPAGSRFTDDTV

-53 MNDPSH
+53 MTDPAH
-59 SERTLI
+59 SERSLV

-76 DAGYGGMFRRWLST
+76 YVGYGSMFRFWLYT
-90 ENPDPYNS
+90 ENPEPYNS

-145 ACIYLKRTEVF
+145 AAIYLKRTEEF
-156 DVTGKIKRFV
+156 DTKGEIKRFI
-166 EKHFGYNLDIDI
+166 EKHFGYNLDTDLREI
-178 RDIRDD
+178 RKD
-184 YSFDVSCQGSVPIAI
+184 YAFDVTCQGSVPIAI
-199 MAFLQEPY
+199 MAYLQEPY
-207 SVEKAIRLAVSMGG
+207 RAEKAIRLAVSMGG

-239 HTIGSGSLSL
+239 HVISSSSLSR
-249 EIEDGC
+249 EIEDKC
-255 RELLPTDLLDIND
+255 RELLPPDLLDIND

-278 NQSYE
+278 HQSYE
-283 VLGNGVIYAGEYP
+283 VSVAGGVVYAGEYP
-296 GDKNVEIA
+296 GDKYGEKA
-304 KHKIEQM
+304 TEKLKRM
-311 YHFGIRH
+311 YNFGIRH

-329 PYNHLLPDDTTYNR
+329 PYNHLLPSDTTYTR
-343 FPIVDCRAPK
+343 FPIPDCGVPK
-353 SVESVQRLLLSI
+353 SIESVRRLLLRI
-365 EELKKMDGYVYVH
+365 EELKKMEGYVYVH

-392 YLSQNWDKPDLKH
+392 YLSQNSEEPDLNK
-405 TLDVLRRIFS
+405 TLEVLRGRFS
-415 TMPKSAYR
+415 EMPKSAYR

-440 AGKSYKKEK
+440 SNKAYKEDKA
-449 SKRVADSIRGSLMA
+449 KRVPDSIRGCLMA

-472 EVEFTSYRSILSRFG
+472 EVEFMSRRSILSRFG
-487 EHGITKFAL
+487 DNGITKFAL
-496 NGNGKA
+496 NRNGKA

-537 VDGAYL
+537 VDIAYL
-543 DWYYTQTGKKRELL
+543 DWYYTQTGKKREML
-557 IDDWHSTWLRDLPE
+557 IDDWHPTWLRDLPE

-587 SMLRG
+587 SLFRG
-592 KEVQNYSKGCGG
+592 EKAQNNSKGCGG

-618 ALRNKN
+618 ASRNEN
-624 TYSLVELAEA
+624 SYSIEELAEA

-647 AFLPASLLTI
+647 AFLPASLLTV
-657 LLYKVVPM
+657 LLYKVIPM
-665 SVEQVQEDI
+665 TAKQVQEEI
-674 DRIVIE
+674 DGIVADTVNI
-680 TLDMLELIYNG
+680 LDCIYKG
-691 KYESDK
+691 KYDADK
-697 QYLRQLSENAIRLA
+697 RYLKELTMKAVQLA

-782 KKRNIFCSDGKNL
+782 KERNIFCPEGKKL
-795 EEILELSD
+795 EDTLELSE
-803 IILAIADDL
+803 IILALADDL

-830 QWYERYCEMKPSG
+830 QWYERYCEMKPAG
-843 IGCKRCTSL
+843 IGTK